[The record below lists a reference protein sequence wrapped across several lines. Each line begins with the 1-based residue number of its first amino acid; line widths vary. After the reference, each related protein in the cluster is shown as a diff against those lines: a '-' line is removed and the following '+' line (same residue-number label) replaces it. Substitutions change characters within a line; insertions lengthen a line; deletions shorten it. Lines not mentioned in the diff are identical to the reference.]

1 MALVRSPKEPQGATY
16 TLSDGSTV
24 TKTGETISSET
35 QYYNVVQVTFSYY
48 SIFPANHMRVAAG
61 VGVAVMVAV
70 LTVC

>member
-1 MALVRSPKEPQGATY
+1 MYRDYSP
-16 TLSDGSTV
+16 
-24 TKTGETISSET
+24 
-35 QYYNVVQVTFSYY
+35 Y